1 MYVVV
6 LGLGFTFIVRDLLL
20 TDYSHFTAVTKLLY
34 FVGLYYF
41 LSYDW
46 IAYTLLITAYPY
58 SITESTGLVY
68 QARFYADLT
77 HLLLKA
83 GLIFLA
89 LQTLDA
95 ATLAVA
101 ALLFAGWH
109 VAIVFWHLL
118 ARVEY
123 DTYRVSWLSHGVMLV
138 CYLAFATLLVAFDG
152 FVSSAV
158 DRFLSVLVLVG
169 FAVGYAT
176 YRKRELL
183 SQLRSERMHKIAA

>member
-6 LGLGFTFIVRDLLL
+6 LGLGFTFIVRDFLL
-20 TDYSHFTAVTKLLY
+20 TDYGPFTTAAKLLY
-34 FVGLYYF
+34 FIGLYYF

-46 IAYTLLITAYPY
+46 IAYALLIESYPY
-58 SITESTGLVY
+58 SLTETTDLVA
-68 QARFYADLT
+68 QGRFYADLT

-95 ATLAVA
+95 VTLAVA

-109 VAIVFWHLL
+109 LAIVFWHML

-123 DTYRVSWLSHGVMLV
+123 DTYPVSWLSHGVMIIFYLV
-138 CYLAFATLLVAFDG
+138 FAVLMVAFDD
-152 FVSSAV
+152 FVISAF
-158 DRFLSVLVLVG
+158 DRLLSVLVLIG

-183 SQLRSERMHKIAA
+183 SQLESEPVQRTAM